1 MNKTLPR
8 PPARPRPPTPPPR
21 PPRPPLQP
29 GPSER
34 AEDQPQADGPLQ
46 RPRVDPRFRRR
57 WAEARRAEGRRRL
70 RVLLMGAGTVLA
82 AGAVFGALNSP
93 LFALRR
99 VVLIGNLHTPRS
111 QVLSAAGLRPGRTLM
126 IDAVSARAVRA
137 VDALPWVQSV
147 SFVRRW
153 PWTVVVRVHERA
165 PAALVA
171 VGVAGG
177 VAARGAGRVD
187 VIDRTGRVLEALP
200 AQSAPALPVVT
211 GAIGAAPGE
220 DVRPAAPVGGS
231 QLHELLRAAA
241 ATPRVLAR
249 DHLSFAYAS
258 GQGLVANW
266 RPAGAKVVLG
276 SASELRFKL
285 EVLAELANRVNLS
298 SYSLVDLTVP
308 DRPALS
314 PLGG

>member
-1 MNKTLPR
+1 VNKTLPR

-21 PPRPPLQP
+21 PPLQP

-34 AEDQPQADGPLQ
+34 AEDQPQADELLQ

-70 RVLLMGAGTVLA
+70 RVLLIGAGTVLA

-153 PWTVVVRVHERA
+153 PWTVVVRVHERV

-171 VGVAGG
+171 VG

-211 GAIGAAPGE
+211 GAVGAVPGE

-231 QLHELLRAAA
+231 QLHELLQAAA

>member
-21 PPRPPLQP
+21 PLLQP
-29 GPSER
+29 GPSES
-34 AEDQPQADGPLQ
+34 AEDQPQADELLQ

-70 RVLLMGAGTVLA
+70 RVLLIGAGTVLA
-82 AGAVFGALNSP
+82 AGAIFGALNSP

-99 VVLIGNLHTPRS
+99 VVLIGNRHTPRS
-111 QVLSAAGLRPGRTLM
+111 QVLRAAGLRPGQTLM
-126 IDAVSARAVRA
+126 IDAVNARAVRA

-153 PWTVVVRVHERA
+153 PWSVVVRVHERS
-165 PAALVA
+165 PAAVVA
-171 VGVAGG
+171 AGG
-177 VAARGAGRVD
+177 AGTVD
-187 VIDRTGRVLEALP
+187 VIDQTGRVLEVVP

-211 GAIGAAPGE
+211 GAIGAAPGQ
-220 DVRPAAPVGGS
+220 DVKPAAPVGGS

-249 DHLSFAYAS
+249 DHLRFAYAS
-258 GQGLVANW
+258 GQGLVADW
-266 RPAGAKVVLG
+266 RPAGAEVVLG

-285 EVLAELANRVNLS
+285 EVLAELASRVNLS